1 MPYRLLVHSV
11 LALLLL
17 QAGTEQASWEA
28 KNRAGEEAFQRGH
41 LVEAQAL
48 FLGALREAQ
57 KSGPEDAR
65 LAPIY
70 NNLASVAF
78 VQSNFIDSET
88 LYQKAIALMEAPG
101 GQTKAQD
108 NPLLL
113 PVLDNLTILYT
124 KEWDFGK
131 ALHASWRAFHIREK
145 KFSPASLDI
154 AAGLSK
160 LANLYFQNVR
170 LLPQSIVAS
179 PVSANTASPQPSD
192 TSSASDATMEN
203 ATSPDDAT
211 KFAFAESLYRRALA
225 IQEKV
230 YGDDNARLVDV
241 LNNLAEVL
249 EAEDKVTAAEEV
261 NARTIEIVVKAYGP
275 NDFRLALPMQ
285 HIAELKEE
293 QGDLP
298 GAEKLYARSLQIN
311 DSQSDTTAQSLTA
324 LLTEY
329 ADLLGKLN
337 KPEDAKKLADR
348 ASALASKK
356 TAKNT
361 KLTMDNSSIP
371 YLLRFEKSASDLSE
385 GSRQTCILVRADGR
399 FQFEAHHQD
408 PNFRPTV
415 PTMPKPDEMGGMGDE
430 PHETFNDR
438 ANRGTEAPEVFESS
452 LDQGALQQLNAILS
466 TSDIRQLQGSYPG
479 SSGKHDRSNQEIAV
493 SILRE
498 DGVQNFAFP
507 DTSAFRTH
515 EDAIKPLVQWLTV
528 AEKHKGSAI
537 KGAPPN
543 NCAPETPKAAPVQ
556 FSSTRTKPT
565 PEVVPA
571 PVAPAT
577 PSAANLPIQKAP
589 SNNQNAVQALKI
601 ESNLVLVRVVAR
613 DSQGHSIGT
622 LQQKDFQLADNRK
635 PREIVSFSLE
645 ATSPEA
651 NAVNPTPP
659 AAPNQPPS
667 PVTIKN
673 TETPASKENVLYLFD
688 DLHLTKPELEQLRQ
702 ASIAYLSSS
711 QSKVHAAILTTS
723 GQGTLNFTDDRS
735 KIADALS
742 RIDFHPAI
750 ASTGNDCPDMDAY
763 TANLIVNKNNEDA
776 LEAITTDTLACAF
789 GGDPRKASAAES
801 MAKTSAQQQL
811 AAAHTQDR
819 IVLTALQ
826 NAFHLLLT
834 APGHRTLVLISPG
847 FVVPDDEQDFDRA
860 IDDALHSDIVIN
872 SLDARTL
879 SPNDSPSHPG
889 LYALQYR
896 QAGDTAKGEI
906 LSTLADATGGIAF
919 HNNSDLAAGFAHTSG
934 VPEYSYILGFSPQL
948 KDLDGHFHTLKVT
961 VKDQSKLTLQARKGY
976 YARKP

>member
-1 MPYRLLVHSV
+1 MPYRLLVHSI

-17 QAGTEQASWEA
+17 QAGAEQASWEA

-41 LVEAQAL
+41 LVEAQAF

-70 NNLASVAF
+70 NNLASISF

-88 LYQKAIALMEAPG
+88 LYRKAIALMEAPG
-101 GQTKAQD
+101 GQTQAQD

-131 ALHASWRAFHIREK
+131 ALQTSWRAFHIREK
-145 KFSPASLDI
+145 KFGPASLDI

-160 LANLYFQNVR
+160 LANLYFQSVR
-170 LLPQSIVAS
+170 LLPQSIGENPA
-179 PVSANTASPQPSD
+179 SANAAPPQPAD
-192 TSSASDATMEN
+192 TSGASDAIMEN
-203 ATSPDDAT
+203 AASPDDAT
-211 KFAFAESLYRRALA
+211 KLAFAEALYRKALA
-225 IQEKV
+225 IQERI

-241 LNNLAEVL
+241 LDNLAEVL
-249 EAEDKVTAAEEV
+249 EAEDKVIAAEEV
-261 NARTIEIVVKAYGP
+261 NARTIEVVVKAYGP

-298 GAEKLYARSLQIN
+298 GAEKLYARSLQIS
-311 DSQSDTTAQSLTA
+311 DSQSDTAAQSLTA
-324 LLTEY
+324 LLTDY
-329 ADLLGKLN
+329 ADLLGKMH
-337 KPEDAKKLADR
+337 KPEDAKTLADR
-348 ASALASKK
+348 ASALAAKK

-361 KLTMDNSSIP
+361 KFSVSNSSMP
-371 YLLRFEKSASDLSE
+371 YLLRFEKSATDRSE
-385 GSRQTCILVRADGR
+385 ASRQTCILVRADGR
-399 FQFEAHHQD
+399 FQFEEHHQD

-438 ANRGTEAPEVFESS
+438 ASRGTEAPEVFESS
-452 LDQGALQQLNAILS
+452 LDPAALQQLNAILS
-466 TSDIRQLQGSYPG
+466 ASDIRQLQGSYPG

-507 DTSAFRTH
+507 DTSALRSH
-515 EDAIKPLVQWLTV
+515 EDALKPLVQWLTI

-537 KGAPPN
+537 KGAEPN
-543 NCAPETPKAAPVQ
+543 NCAPETPKATPMQ
-556 FSSTRTKPT
+556 FSSARTKPT
-565 PEVVPA
+565 PEAVVA
-571 PVAPAT
+571 SAAPA
-577 PSAANLPIQKAP
+577 AANSPSQKT
-589 SNNQNAVQALKI
+589 STDNQNAVQALQI
-601 ESNLVLVRVVAR
+601 QSNLVLVRVVAR

-622 LQQKDFQLADNRK
+622 LQQTDFQLADNRK
-635 PREIVSFSLE
+635 PREIVSFALE
-645 ATSPEA
+645 TTNPETNAA
-651 NAVNPTPP
+651 NATPP
-659 AAPNQPPS
+659 TTPNQSSAPGAVKS
-667 PVTIKN
+667 AETTLA
-673 TETPASKENVLYLFD
+673 TEQDVLYLFD
-688 DLHLTKPELEQLRQ
+688 DLHLSKMELDQLRQ
-702 ASIAYLSSS
+702 AAIAYLSSS
-711 QSKVHAAILTTS
+711 QAHVHAAILTTS
-723 GQGTLNFTDDRS
+723 GQGTLNFTADRS
-735 KIADALS
+735 KITDALS
-742 RIDFHPAI
+742 RIDFHPAV
-750 ASTGNDCPDMDAY
+750 APTGNDCPDMDAY
-763 TANLIVNKNNEDA
+763 TANLIINKNNDDA
-776 LEAITTDTLACAF
+776 LEAITTDTIACAF

-811 AAAHTQDR
+811 AGAHTQDR
-819 IVLTALQ
+819 IVLSALQ
-826 NAFHLLLT
+826 NAFHLLLA

-879 SPNDSPSHPG
+879 NPADSPSHPG
-889 LYALQYR
+889 TYALQYR

-906 LSTLADATGGIAF
+906 LSTLADATGGTDF
-919 HNNSDLAAGFAHTSG
+919 HNNNDLAAGFAHTSG
-934 VPEYSYILGFSPQL
+934 IPEYSYILGFSPQPR
-948 KDLDGHFHTLKVT
+948 DLDGHFHTLKVT
-961 VKDQSKLTLQARKGY
+961 VKDQSKLNLQARKGY